1 MNLLSRSLRAFF
13 VLMVS
18 ATLILCVHN
27 EGGAFAQAKEKS
39 MAKAD
44 KPAEEVSNRG
54 TAIAKF
60 DGKSVSIN
68 YGRPQLKGRDML
80 GMAKEG
86 TVWRMGMNEATEIK
100 TEAPLTFGK
109 TVIPAGSYSLW
120 MKKVSADKWELI
132 FNSKTGIWGA
142 PTPTEG
148 NVASAPMTVTSNEA
162 SVEAFTIEI
171 TNDGKSMGEIKA
183 MWGTSIV
190 STAFSV
196 EAMAKTKAKT
206 KAQ

>member
-13 VLMVS
+13 VLMLSS
-18 ATLILCVHN
+18 ALLMCVNN
-27 EGGAFAQAKEKS
+27 EGSAFGQEKE
-39 MAKAD
+39 
-44 KPAEEVSNRG
+44 KPAEQVSNRG
-54 TAIAKF
+54 TASAKF
-60 DGKSVSIN
+60 NGKSVSIN

-80 GMAKEG
+80 AQAKEG

-100 TEAPLTFGK
+100 TEVALTFGK

-132 FNSKTGIWGA
+132 FNKKTGIWGHEHPPA
-142 PTPTEG
+142 EDLAA
-148 NVASAPMTVTSNEA
+148 VPMTVTANEK

-171 TNDGKSMGEIKA
+171 TNDGKGKGEIKA

-190 STAFSV
+190 SAAFMV
-196 EAMAKTKAKT
+196 EAKAT
-206 KAQ
+206 AQ